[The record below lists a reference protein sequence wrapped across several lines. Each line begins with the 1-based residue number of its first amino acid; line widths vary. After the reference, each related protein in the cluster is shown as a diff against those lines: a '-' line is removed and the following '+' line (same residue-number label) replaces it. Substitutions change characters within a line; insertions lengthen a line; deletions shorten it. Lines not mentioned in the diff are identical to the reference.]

1 MRFAYAIPEV
11 GKFSSIYSTL
21 SLPPEKLPKVSVEPE
36 AQVVLSR
43 FLRVF

>member
-11 GKFSSIYSTL
+11 GKFSSIYWTL
-21 SLPPEKLPKVSVEPE
+21 SLPPEKLPKVSVKPE
-36 AQVVLSR
+36 AQVLSP